1 MKHREYFTAYVEFED
16 GKAMSIMGDKMK
28 RRFETLEETKDA
40 IEKLQRSYARKNMTR
55 TYADGTKVR
64 LSYSDI
70 HNLRYVI
77 QRHIEDY
84 EIVDEITT
92 TKTINDNEK
101 DIKEEAIRL

>member
-16 GKAMSIMGDKMK
+16 GKTMAIPSSNMK
-28 RRFETLEETKDA
+28 RRIDTLEEAK
-40 IEKLQRSYARKNMTR
+40 ERVKMQQRAYARKDMTR

-84 EIVDEITT
+84 EIVDEFTT

-101 DIKEEAIRL
+101 DIKEEAINL